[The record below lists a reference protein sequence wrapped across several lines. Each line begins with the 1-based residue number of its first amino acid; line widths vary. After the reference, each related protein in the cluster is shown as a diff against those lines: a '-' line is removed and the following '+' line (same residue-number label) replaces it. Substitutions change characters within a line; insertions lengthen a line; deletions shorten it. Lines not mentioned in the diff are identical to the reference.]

1 MPYEPSFDANVRL
14 GQRRRLRS
22 KTAANADHGYPKRPL
37 RTLQAHR
44 ISMHKVREANLK
56 QRAEFREMRK
66 HAIQLLSMQPPVGAF
81 DVSEQGE
88 ICHFQHPHLSHK
100 IVALN
105 GQSSVIYCRHCG
117 SWSARDR
124 LRHLGLPCLK
134 LKDGNRHKLR
144 LLQCGIMPKP
154 EARIPSHLKLRY
166 GRAGRRRKNRW

>member
-1 MPYEPSFDANVRL
+1 MRL
-14 GQRRRLRS
+14 WR
-22 KTAANADHGYPKRPL
+22 KTAATANHGYTVRPL
-37 RTLQAHR
+37 QNLQAHR
-44 ISMHKVREANLK
+44 ISMHKVREDNLK

-66 HAIQLLSMQPPVGAF
+66 QAVQLLSMQPPGGAF
-81 DVSEQGE
+81 DESEQGE
-88 ICHFQHPHLSHK
+88 IDYFQHPHPSHN

-166 GRAGRRRKNRW
+166 GRAGRRRKHRW